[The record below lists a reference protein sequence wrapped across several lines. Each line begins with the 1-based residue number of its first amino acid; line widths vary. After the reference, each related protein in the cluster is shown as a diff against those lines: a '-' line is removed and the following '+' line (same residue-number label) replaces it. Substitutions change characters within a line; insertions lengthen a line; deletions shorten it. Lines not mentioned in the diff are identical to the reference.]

1 MIDMHQKSNGS
12 EGIEYESAVAQAV
25 LFLIAGFDTTANLLM
40 WSAYYLALYPEL
52 QNDIKQ
58 EIDDILGPPN
68 KEVIFENL
76 AKMKRIGEIDE
87 KFLYLQ

>member
-12 EGIEYESAVAQAV
+12 EGIEYESAVAQAM
-25 LFLIAGFDTTANLLM
+25 LFLLAGFDTTANLLM

-58 EIDDILGPPN
+58 EIDDILGPLN
-68 KEVIFENL
+68 REVIYANL